1 MLLIQCAQISGVVI
15 EPLGSYR
22 RGKPDSGD
30 ADILL
35 SHRTE
40 LVTGPDC
47 RCRIACSCTGLHG
60 QVRVQIIRHARTHSV
75 GKYQSCMF

>member
-1 MLLIQCAQISGVVI
+1 MHGFHMCGCHARASPQVVI

-60 QVRVQIIRHARTHSV
+60 QVRV
-75 GKYQSCMF
+75 